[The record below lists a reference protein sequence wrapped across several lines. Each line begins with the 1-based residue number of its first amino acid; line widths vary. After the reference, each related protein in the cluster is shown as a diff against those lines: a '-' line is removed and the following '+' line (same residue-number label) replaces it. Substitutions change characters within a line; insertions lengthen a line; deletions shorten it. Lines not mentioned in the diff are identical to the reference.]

1 MGYNLE
7 DIALNIDEDCVRQP
21 LGVCAGIVPF
31 NFPAMV
37 SHWFMPYAIACGN
50 TYVLKPSEQVPL
62 SMSYCIGLMDRA
74 GFPNGV
80 INLVNGAKEAVD
92 ALLDNSDV
100 RAISFVGST
109 GDSEVRIRE
118 SDGEREAG
126 SVPGRGQNF
135 MVAMPD
141 ADMDKTIDNMI
152 GSLYGGAGQRC
163 LAGSVVLTVG
173 EAYEPIKGKLL
184 EAAKAIKVGNPLD
197 ESSDMG
203 PVISSKHRGEGDRI
217 H

>member
-7 DIALNIDEDCVRQP
+7 DIARNIDEDCVRQP

-62 SMSYCIGLMDRA
+62 SMSYCIGLMDKA
-74 GFPNGV
+74 GFPKGV

-92 ALLDNSDV
+92 AILDNPDV

-109 GDSEVRIRE
+109 AIAKYVYQRGH
-118 SDGEREAG
+118 GQWEAG
-126 SVPGRGQNF
+126 AVPGRSQELHGSHARRRRGQDDRQHDR
-135 MVAMPD
+135 VVVRRRWTAV
-141 ADMDKTIDNMI
+141 
-152 GSLYGGAGQRC
+152 SRGGRWY
-163 LAGSVVLTVG
+163 S
-173 EAYEPIKGKLL
+173 
-184 EAAKAIKVGNPLD
+184 
-197 ESSDMG
+197 
-203 PVISSKHRGEGDRI
+203 R
-217 H
+217 